1 MCISENVSQSNR
13 LQARILAILCVVAI
27 IFASKLFGEGRL
39 PLINRAHAHNDYLH
53 PRPLQDALDCGFCSV
68 EADIFLKNG
77 SLLVAHESRETQ
89 PDRTLQALYLDS
101 LRKRVRQNN
110 GRVFPGGPEF
120 TLLIDL
126 KEDWRSLYPALR
138 RVLVDYGD
146 ILSTFENGNK
156 TTNAVQVIITRN
168 RDLKMFDGETARY
181 AAFDGDINNVSDNVS
196 ATMIPW
202 ISINWKTQF
211 TWNGVDAMPESERS
225 HLKQLV
231 TRVHAEHRLLR
242 FWNAPDNSRSWTVL
256 DEAGVDLINTDD
268 LVGVR
273 NFFQKLNTKNLSPGK

>member
-1 MCISENVSQSNR
+1 MCISENMSPSDR
-13 LQARILAILCVVAI
+13 LQARILAILCVVVF
-27 IFASKLFGEGRL
+27 IFASESFGEERL

-53 PRPLQDALDCGFCSV
+53 RRPLQDALDCGFCSV
-68 EADIFLKNG
+68 EADIFLKDG
-77 SLLVAHESRETQ
+77 ALLVAHEARETR
-89 PDRTLQALYLDS
+89 PNRTLQALYLDP

-120 TLLIDL
+120 TLLIDI
-126 KEDWRSLYPALR
+126 KEDWRSIYPALR
-138 RVLVDYGD
+138 RVLIDYGD
-146 ILSTFENGNK
+146 NFSTFENGNK
-156 TTNAVQVIITRN
+156 KTNAVQVIISGN
-168 RDLKMFDGETARY
+168 RDLKMFEGETVRY
-181 AAFDGDINNVSDNVS
+181 AAFDGDFSNVGDNVPS
-196 ATMIPW
+196 TMIPW

-211 TWNGVDAMPESERS
+211 TWNGVDALPESERS

-242 FWNAPDNSRSWTVL
+242 FWNAPDNPRSWTIL

-273 NFFQKLNTKNLSPGK
+273 NFFQKSNLKTLPSEK

>member
-1 MCISENVSQSNR
+1 MSDSKRIQPK
-13 LQARILAILCVVAI
+13 ILAILCVVI
-27 IFASKLFGEGRL
+27 VVFASESFGEERL
-39 PLINRAHAHNDYLH
+39 PLIIRAHAHNDYLH

-68 EADIFLKNG
+68 EADIFLRNG
-77 SLLVAHESRETQ
+77 SLLVAHESRETR
-89 PDRTLQALYLDS
+89 PDRTLQALYLDP

-126 KEDWRSLYPALR
+126 KEDWRTLYPALR
-138 RVLVDYGD
+138 RVLVSYGD

-156 TTNAVQVIITRN
+156 HTNAIQVIISGN
-168 RDLKMFDGETARY
+168 RDLKMFEGETVRY
-181 AAFDGDINNVSDNVS
+181 AAFDGDFSNVGDGISSTLV
-196 ATMIPW
+196 PW

-211 TWNGVDAMPESERS
+211 TWNGMEAMPESERS

-242 FWNAPDNSRSWTVL
+242 FWNAPDNLRSWGVL

-273 NFFQKLNTKNLSPGK
+273 NFFQKTTIKTSSPEK

>member
-1 MCISENVSQSNR
+1 M
-13 LQARILAILCVVAI
+13 LAILCVAAI
-27 IFASKLFGEGRL
+27 IFASESFGEDRL

-89 PDRTLQALYLDS
+89 PDKTLQALYLDP
-101 LRKRVRQNN
+101 LRKRVQQNN
-110 GRVFPGGPEF
+110 GRVFPGSPEF
-120 TLLIDL
+120 TLLIDI
-126 KEDWRSLYPALR
+126 KEDWRSIYPALR
-138 RVLVDYGD
+138 RVLIDYGD

-156 TTNAVQVIITRN
+156 KTNAVQVIISGN
-168 RDLKMFDGETARY
+168 RDIKMFDRETVRY
-181 AAFDGDINNVSDNVS
+181 AAFDGDFDNVGDGVS
-196 ATMIPW
+196 STLIPW

-211 TWNGVDAMPESERS
+211 TWNGVDALPESERS

-242 FWNAPDNSRSWTVL
+242 FWNAPDNLRSWTVL
-256 DEAGVDLINTDD
+256 DEAGVDLINTDN

-273 NFFQKLNTKNLSPGK
+273 NFFQKSNVKTSFPEK

>member
-1 MCISENVSQSNR
+1 M
-13 LQARILAILCVVAI
+13 LAILCLVAVV
-27 IFASKLFGEGRL
+27 FAAKSFGEDRF
-39 PLINRAHAHNDYLH
+39 PLFNRAHAHNDYQH

-77 SLLVAHESRETQ
+77 ALLVAHEAHETR
-89 PDRTLQALYLDS
+89 PDRTLQALYLDP

-110 GRVFPGGPEF
+110 GHVYPGGPEF
-120 TLLIDL
+120 TLLIDM
-126 KEDWRSLYPALR
+126 KEDWRTLYPALR

-146 ILSTFENGNK
+146 MLSTFENGK
-156 TTNAVQVIITRN
+156 KQTNAIQVVISGN
-168 RDLKMFDGETARY
+168 RGLKMFDGEAVRY
-181 AAFDGDINNVSDNVS
+181 AAYDGDFKNVGDGVS
-196 ATMIPW
+196 SALVPW

-211 TWNGVDAMPESERS
+211 TWDGAEAMSDSERA

-242 FWNAPDNSRSWTVL
+242 FWNAPDNLRSWSVL

-273 NFFQKLNTKNLSPGK
+273 DFFKK